1 MKAAEPP
8 EHNGANSQPCESA
21 HQNHTPE
28 DGMKVKLLARKGSSP
43 AGSVV
48 EYDRVSAQW
57 LIEKGHAEAVK
68 GGDDGGDT
76 DAAPA
81 DKPARRGRPRKDES

>member
-1 MKAAEPP
+1 MRAAVPP
-8 EHNGANSQPCESA
+8 EQNGADSQPCESA

-28 DGMKVKLLARKGSSP
+28 DGMKVKLLARKGSNK

-48 EYDRVSAQW
+48 EYDPVSAQW

-68 GGDDGGDT
+68 GSDSGDT
-76 DAAPA
+76 DGAD